1 MKLVD
6 GLHNLV
12 NQKTISYA
20 FFGILT
26 SLLNIFLF
34 KFLSNLGVP
43 YRTSNLITLIIVKL
57 VSYIV
62 NKIFVFKSE
71 IKGFIPVLKEFFL
84 FMISRAFT
92 MLIDYFGLIFLVEA
106 IHLEPD
112 LSKIILTVLVIIIN
126 YFLGDKVFSFT
137 NNTTKKDRPI

>member
-1 MKLVD
+1 MKLID
-6 GLHNLV
+6 RLHGLV
-12 NQKTISYA
+12 NQKTISYV
-20 FFGILT
+20 FFGVLT

-43 YRTSNLITLIIVKL
+43 YQISNLITLIIVKL
-57 VSYIV
+57 TSYIV

-92 MLIDYFGLIFLVEA
+92 MLIDYIGLIFLVET

-137 NNTTKKDRPI
+137 NNTTKNC